1 MTIFEEWHTEKKEYF
16 VFKKNIKR
24 VCLLFE
30 PFLQLVLSEGEREMI
45 KKIDHIG
52 IAVKSLQETLPF
64 YTEMLQL
71 ELLGIEEVA
80 SQKVK
85 VAFLKLGESKLELLE
100 PTAADSPIARF
111 IEKRGEGI
119 HHVALGVSTITER
132 IQEMQE
138 KGISM
143 IDVIP
148 RLGAARS
155 HIAFMHPKSAHG
167 VLYEL
172 CEKQVEAEG

>member
-1 MTIFEEWHTEKKEYF
+1 MFEGIYRKKEYLG
-16 VFKKNIKR
+16 FKKNIR
-24 VCLLFE
+24 HVCLLVE
-30 PFLQLVLSEGEREMI
+30 PSLQLALRKGEREMI

-64 YTEMLQL
+64 YTEILQL

-100 PTAADSPIARF
+100 STSADSPIARF
-111 IEKRGEGI
+111 IETRGEGV
-119 HHVALGVSTITER
+119 HHVALGVSTIAER

-143 IDVIP
+143 IDAIP

-155 HIAFMHPKSAHG
+155 HIAFMHPKSTHG

-172 CEKQVEAEG
+172 CENKIEAEGQ